1 MFSRTNHRRAFRF
14 TSLMLLI
21 VCAAAAFAQAD
32 QIVLKNGDRITGTIQ
47 SADDGKLII
56 LSPIAGT
63 ITVALGDV
71 KTFSTDEPVKI
82 VLDNGTVIYQPI
94 TPGADGSFETS
105 ANGLLAVQ
113 SIPIARIEKINPPPI
128 AWKGSVMINGS
139 LAQGDTYSEQ
149 FGLNVGLVRRGEND
163 RIELHGQ
170 YLFGKQK
177 VNGVTSTSTDQWLL
191 EPSYNYFVNKELFV
205 LGDVRVEKNRIQH
218 LDIRVTPNVGVGWQ
232 IIETPDFNGNVQG
245 GLAWVYEDY
254 TNIGTPDENVSL
266 RLAYHVDKTFWAP
279 ILKVFSDCAYY
290 PSVQNVSDYL
300 ILFDAGLRLALTKT
314 MYSELKTEVDY
325 DSHPAPNSHR
335 TQTQIILGVGW
346 TF

>member
-232 IIETPDFNGNVQG
+232 IIETPD
-245 GLAWVYEDY
+245 
-254 TNIGTPDENVSL
+254 
-266 RLAYHVDKTFWAP
+266 
-279 ILKVFSDCAYY
+279 
-290 PSVQNVSDYL
+290 
-300 ILFDAGLRLALTKT
+300 
-314 MYSELKTEVDY
+314 
-325 DSHPAPNSHR
+325 
-335 TQTQIILGVGW
+335 
-346 TF
+346 